1 MYRFIL
7 ILGLLI
13 IFYFL
18 LRRAIREFKQRH
30 LDERATPSIDQD
42 QMVQDP
48 VCHTFVPRKI
58 AFVERIGGQTY
69 CFCSRQCAATFA
81 QQQSS

>member
-1 MYRFIL
+1 MYRFLIIL
-7 ILGLLI
+7 ALLT

-18 LRRAIREFKQRH
+18 LKRAIREFKHRH
-30 LDERATPSIDQD
+30 LEQDGRSLDQD

-48 VCHTFVPRKI
+48 VCRTFVPRKI

-69 CFCSRQCAATFA
+69 CFCSRQCAAAFA